1 MRPVIYCYIEPFII
15 NQNIYISND
24 ATEEPK
30 LAEKV
35 TLDSLVPFLAYNAKD
50 YNIHLHSSSKNL
62 TTGYADEIREY
73 AMREYNL
80 NNINIEVE

>member
-1 MRPVIYCYIEPFII
+1 MYCYIEPFIV

-30 LAEKV
+30 LIEKV
-35 TLDSLVPFLAYNAKD
+35 ALDSLVPYLAYNAKD
-50 YNIHLHSSSKNL
+50 YNIHLHSASKSL
-62 TTGYADEIREY
+62 TVGYANEVREY
-73 AMREYNL
+73 AMKEYNL